1 MIDASIPKKQ
11 RVGAVM
17 TMGTIDA
24 GASINSGN
32 NANKINKK

>member
-17 TMGTIDA
+17 TMGTID
-24 GASINSGN
+24 GEASINSG
-32 NANKINKK
+32 ANPKNTNRK